1 MMNQCFYLR
10 DYIILFWLL
19 LCLMRSR
26 LFQEFNKK
34 SNSLYTILRSS
45 KLAGSQ
51 RAPFLRQFLLRLNY
65 NSFFEVD
72 PLFICFLP
80 FSINRGMRACFF
92 FWNHSL
98 PATSAHTYLVMS
110 MSLHWRYWQLC
121 GISIHA
127 LEEFVGCFWGSIE
140 RRHASCPGTL
150 LPFLWFWSWDIAW
163 WYSPV

>member
-1 MMNQCFYLR
+1 MKQCFYLR

-80 FSINRGMRACFF
+80 FSLICLISCLSLSLRKSNFLSLAIYFFAKPKFLLLLLFF
-92 FWNHSL
+92 FFINGH
-98 PATSAHTYLVMS
+98 YV
-110 MSLHWRYWQLC
+110 SLHM
-121 GISIHA
+121 I
-127 LEEFVGCFWGSIE
+127 
-140 RRHASCPGTL
+140 
-150 LPFLWFWSWDIAW
+150 
-163 WYSPV
+163 